1 MTCKSK
7 RVKSVKVMDDKR
19 RIAKEKLSQLKEV
32 EVAISRAKASG
43 KRKKLADLTKTKLR
57 LIREIKHYAERLKS
71 KR

>member
-1 MTCKSK
+1 
-7 RVKSVKVMDDKR
+7 MDDKR
-19 RIAKEKLSQLKEV
+19 RIAKEKLAQLKEV